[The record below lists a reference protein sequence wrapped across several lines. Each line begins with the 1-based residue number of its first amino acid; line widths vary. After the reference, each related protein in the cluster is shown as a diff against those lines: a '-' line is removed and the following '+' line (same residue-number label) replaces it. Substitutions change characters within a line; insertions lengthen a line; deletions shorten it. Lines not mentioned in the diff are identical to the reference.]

1 LRAKNTAKP
10 AKSELGQQL
19 GLTRGDERAAAEV
32 VWSRTVARI
41 GGRNRETAFLAGFLG
56 LMLAMGFVFDWW
68 MGRLGLSPPRFVKGA
83 VISLLVTGGA
93 IVILRCY
100 LLPKYHAELARRG
113 HNLCAACGYVRAGLA
128 REAACPECGSSR
140 GGVAVSANA

>member
-1 LRAKNTAKP
+1 MRAKTKDKP

-56 LMLAMGFVFDWW
+56 LMFAMGFLFDWW
-68 MGRLGLSPPRFVKGA
+68 MAQWGFAPPRFVKGA
-83 VISLLVTGGA
+83 VVSLLVTGGA
-93 IVILRCY
+93 MAILRCY
-100 LLPKYHAELARRG
+100 LLPRFHAELARRG
-113 HNLCAACGYVRAGLA
+113 HSLCAACGYVRVGLA
-128 REAACPECGSSR
+128 GEAACPECGAT
-140 GGVAVSANA
+140 VVSASGGGP

>member
-1 LRAKNTAKP
+1 MRAKNTAKP

-41 GGRNRETAFLAGFLG
+41 GGRNRETAFLAGILG
-56 LMLAMGFVFDWW
+56 LMLAMGFLFDWW
-68 MGRLGLSPPRFVKGA
+68 MGRMGLSPPRFVKGA
-83 VISLLVTGGA
+83 AVSLLVTAGA
-93 IVILRCY
+93 MMIMRWY
-100 LLPKYHAELARRG
+100 LMPKFYAELARRG

-128 REAACPECGSSR
+128 REVLCPECGPSQS
-140 GGVAVSANA
+140 GAAVSANA

>member
-1 LRAKNTAKP
+1 MRKADKP

-41 GGRNRETAFLAGFLG
+41 GGRNRATAFLAGFLG

-68 MGRLGLSPPRFVKGA
+68 MGRLVLSPPRFVKGA

-113 HNLCAACGYVRAGLA
+113 HNLCAACGYVRVGLT
-128 REAACPECGSSR
+128 REAACPECGVPVASSSE
-140 GGVAVSANA
+140 GGP